1 MLEREKLS
9 GPNFNDWYRQLRI
22 VLRAERKYQVLEEPR
37 PVAPAANASTEA
49 LAEYAAAYDRHNEQA
64 GVELYDLIDVLHDLR
79 HEQGTPVSA
88 HILKMKG
95 YFEQLERLKFPYAKQ
110 VQIGLILKSLS
121 KDFEEFGRN
130 YTMHS
135 MDKTVP
141 KLLAM
146 AVEFE
151 KKLPKKTAT
160 PNCLMIKGG
169 KVQKGKQPKGKGKA
183 DGKGKQ
189 GLRRGKKLKPGSLQ
203 LFVGNGLPA
212 AVEEID
218 DYHLILPNGNPDYE
232 LIVTGYCDAGFQ
244 TDKDDTKS

>member
-22 VLRAERKYQVLEEPR
+22 VLRAERKYKVLEEPR

-79 HEQGTPVSA
+79 HEQGTPVST

-135 MDKTVP
+135 MDKNVP
-141 KLLAM
+141 ELLAM

-169 KVQKGKQPKGKGKA
+169 KVQRGKQPKGKGKA

-189 GLRRGKKLKPGSLQ
+189 VVAPKPKKTPPTKKEHPAK
-203 LFVGNGLPA
+203 NLPC
-212 AVEEID
+212 
-218 DYHLILPNGNPDYE
+218 YHW
-232 LIVTGYCDAGFQ
+232 A
-244 TDKDDTKS
+244 

>member
-22 VLRAERKYQVLEEPR
+22 VLRAETKYQVLEEPR
-37 PVAPAANASTEA
+37 PVAPAANASNEA

-95 YFEQLERLKFPYAKQ
+95 YFVQLERLNYPYVKQ
-110 VQIGLILKSLS
+110 VQIGLVLKSLS

-135 MDKTVP
+135 MDKTVTE
-141 KLLAM
+141 LLAM
-146 AVEFE
+146 AIEFE

-160 PNCLMIKGG
+160 PNVLMIRGG
-169 KVQKGKQPKGKGKA
+169 KVQRGKKPKGKGKA

-189 GLRRGKKLKPGSLQ
+189 VAAPKP
-203 LFVGNGLPA
+203 
-212 AVEEID
+212 
-218 DYHLILPNGNPDYE
+218 
-232 LIVTGYCDAGFQ
+232 
-244 TDKDDTKS
+244 K

>member
-1 MLEREKLS
+1 MATINTTQNIYQSAFRLMLEREKLS

-37 PVAPAANASTEA
+37 PVAPAANASNEA

-95 YFEQLERLKFPYAKQ
+95 YFEQLERLNFPYAKQ
-110 VQIGLILKSLS
+110 LQIGLVLKSLS

-130 YTMHS
+130 YSMHS
-135 MDKTVP
+135 MDKTVTE
-141 KLLAM
+141 LLAM

-151 KKLPKKTAT
+151 KKLAKKTAT
-160 PNCLMIKGG
+160 PNCLMIKGVRS
-169 KVQKGKQPKGKGKA
+169 KKQTTEGKG
-183 DGKGKQ
+183 Q
-189 GLRRGKKLKPGSLQ
+189 G
-203 LFVGNGLPA
+203 
-212 AVEEID
+212 
-218 DYHLILPNGNPDYE
+218 
-232 LIVTGYCDAGFQ
+232 
-244 TDKDDTKS
+244 